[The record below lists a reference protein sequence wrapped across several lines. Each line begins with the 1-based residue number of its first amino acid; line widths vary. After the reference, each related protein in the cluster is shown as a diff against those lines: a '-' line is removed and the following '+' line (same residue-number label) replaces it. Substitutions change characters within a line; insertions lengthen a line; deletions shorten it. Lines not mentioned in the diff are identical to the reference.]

1 MEGTKPGVTFFRL
14 RISFEVDMRK
24 RNMSVRFPCEL
35 LEALASVAADENVK
49 VAALIREACN
59 ALVLQRML
67 NVR

>member
-1 MEGTKPGVTFFRL
+1 
-14 RISFEVDMRK
+14 MRK